1 MKKILVIGS
10 TVADVMIEIDH
21 LPGAEE
27 DIIPKSQK
35 LSLGGCA
42 YNVSNM
48 LRLFQI
54 PYILFSPV
62 GTGIYGEFVKKE
74 LEKQK
79 IRTTL
84 LPQQENGCCYCLID
98 KSGNRT
104 FMAVHGAEYQFQKEW
119 FDQIDKDQIDGIY
132 VCGLEM
138 EEPSGEEIL
147 RFLESCPNKTIYYA
161 PGPRIISVPESR
173 QKRLYELHPVL
184 HLNAREA
191 GAWLKKENKWPK
203 EAVREKPDNF
213 TTAEVIKIAEMAAEI
228 TGNTVIVTN
237 GEAGTVCFD
246 LQKRQNY
253 IIPAK
258 VVKQIDG
265 TGAGDAH
272 IGTYMACKALGDSD
286 LEALTLANH
295 VSELVVGCKGAVL
308 SDAFFRKR
316 FERNRTDCFVVRD
329 VLKNV

>member
-119 FDQIDKDQIDGIY
+119 FDQIDKDQIDGI
-132 VCGLEM
+132 
-138 EEPSGEEIL
+138 
-147 RFLESCPNKTIYYA
+147 
-161 PGPRIISVPESR
+161 
-173 QKRLYELHPVL
+173 
-184 HLNAREA
+184 
-191 GAWLKKENKWPK
+191 
-203 EAVREKPDNF
+203 
-213 TTAEVIKIAEMAAEI
+213 
-228 TGNTVIVTN
+228 
-237 GEAGTVCFD
+237 
-246 LQKRQNY
+246 
-253 IIPAK
+253 
-258 VVKQIDG
+258 
-265 TGAGDAH
+265 
-272 IGTYMACKALGDSD
+272 
-286 LEALTLANH
+286 
-295 VSELVVGCKGAVL
+295 
-308 SDAFFRKR
+308 
-316 FERNRTDCFVVRD
+316 
-329 VLKNV
+329 